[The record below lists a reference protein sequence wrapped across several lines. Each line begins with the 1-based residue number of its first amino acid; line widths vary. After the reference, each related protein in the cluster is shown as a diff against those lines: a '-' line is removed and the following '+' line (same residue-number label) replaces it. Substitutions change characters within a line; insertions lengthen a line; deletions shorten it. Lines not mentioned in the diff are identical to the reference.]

1 MTESVLHSG
10 AWGLALIA
18 IVATSWIMY
27 RFLAPKTWREWAS
40 AGVVQA
46 FIIALYA
53 EMSGFPLTIYLLA
66 RFFEVD
72 RGDLR
77 ANLSSTLLGLGP
89 NGMLT
94 STLPGSPLVSLG
106 IGISVMGC
114 RGLHDG
120 PRVVGG

>member
-53 EMSGFPLTIYLLA
+53 EMYGFTLTIYLLA
-66 RFFEVD
+66 RFFELD
-72 RGDLR
+72 REIGR
-77 ANLSSTLLGLGP
+77 GNVWSTLLGLGP
-89 NGMLT
+89 TGMQ
-94 STLPGSPLVSLG
+94 
-106 IGISVMGC
+106 IGRAHV
-114 RGLHDG
+114 
-120 PRVVGG
+120 